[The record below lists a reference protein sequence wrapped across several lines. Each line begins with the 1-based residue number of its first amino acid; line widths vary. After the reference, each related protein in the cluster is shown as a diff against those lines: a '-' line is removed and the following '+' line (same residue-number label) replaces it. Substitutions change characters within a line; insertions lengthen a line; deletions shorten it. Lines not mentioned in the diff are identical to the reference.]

1 MSLRSQRRIAASILN
16 IGVNRVWIDPER
28 SEDVELAITRSEIRR
43 LIHEGAIKAMPIKGQ
58 SGWRTRVLKE
68 KKRKGLRR
76 GPGTRKGGRYASVS
90 RKLRWMNRI
99 RALRKRLRTLRDR
112 RIITP
117 TAYRELYLKAKGGE
131 FKSISD
137 MERYISQRG
146 LRRKTFG

>member
-1 MSLRSQRRIAASILN
+1 MSLKSQRRIAASILN
-16 IGVNRVWIDPER
+16 VGMNRVWIDPER
-28 SEDVELAITRSEIRR
+28 REDVEIAITRSEIRR
-43 LIHEGAIKAMPIKGQ
+43 LIHEGAIRAAPIKGE
-58 SGWRTRVLKE
+58 SRWRTRTLKE

-76 GPGTRKGGRYASVS
+76 GPGTHKGGRYATIS
-90 RKLRWMNRI
+90 RKERWMSRI
-99 RALRKRLRTLRDR
+99 RALRERLRLLRAR

-117 TAYRELYLKAKGGE
+117 TTYRELYLKAKGGE